1 MWACKNYD
9 GDVQSDSVAQG
20 QCLGLWRWGGRYS
33 KRFYTGRLRPEV
45 QLFIVLYTIFDREGT
60 PFIYLLLTNGTLF
73 QILSLE
79 LCIAFNC

>member
-1 MWACKNYD
+1 MVMYSRILLHK
-9 GDVQSDSVAQG
+9 VSVWVWG
-20 QCLGLWRWGGRYS
+20 GGGGRYS

-45 QLFIVLYTIFDREGT
+45 QLFIVLHTIFDREGT